1 MGAQGEAAAAEEEE
15 ARHGAAT
22 AALTGMHANTHLPQI
37 LGAMA
42 RCEANP
48 NHPNPNPDP
57 NPNPNPNP
65 TPTPNQV
72 GDAGRAAADF
82 PHRGGPNP
90 KPYNHP

>member
-42 RCEANP
+42 RY
-48 NHPNPNPDP
+48 
-57 NPNPNPNP
+57 
-65 TPTPNQV
+65 
-72 GDAGRAAADF
+72 GAG
-82 PHRGGPNP
+82 
-90 KPYNHP
+90 